1 MAYCPKCPLVVD
13 CYTLV
18 EVDEVLGGVSEGMEH
33 FQLLMELSARLKDRE
48 DALRVKRQELDRVV
62 LNHFARQLI
71 DEERTG

>member
-13 CYTLV
+13 CYTLS